1 LVSVA
6 GDDSVMTTLY
16 LDLDG
21 TLIDVSERYYRIYEE
36 LVLSA
41 EGDPLEKSEYWR
53 LRRQGVPESE
63 LLGELR
69 TSEESS
75 DLLALRTAK
84 LEAAEY
90 LKYDQVVPGAL
101 ETLRSLKDRAQL
113 VLVTL
118 RKAITELEQQ
128 LQTLGLSPY
137 FDQVLCASERVDS
150 NSVPKATLISENPW
164 FKVEGSLIVG
174 DSEADILAGRLLGI
188 KSIAVLSGIRE
199 REILVRYEPD
209 YIIDSLAALPR
220 LFGAI
225 GANGLSGEV
234 DVV

>member
-1 LVSVA
+1 
-6 GDDSVMTTLY
+6 MTTLY

-21 TLIDVSERYYRIYEE
+21 TLIDVSERYYRIYKET
-36 LVLSA
+36 VLSI

-53 LRRQGVPESE
+53 LRRQGVTESE
-63 LLGELR
+63 LLNQLR
-69 TSEESS
+69 PFKESS
-75 DLLALRTAK
+75 DLLALRAEK

-90 LKYDQVVPGAL
+90 LKYDQLVPGAS
-101 ETLRSLKDRAQL
+101 ETLNFLKARAQL

-118 RKAITELEQQ
+118 RKAVTELRQQ
-128 LQTLGLSPY
+128 LQTLGLSS
-137 FDQVLCASERVDS
+137 FFAQVLYPNQLVDDYAVS
-150 NSVPKATLISENPW
+150 KATLISENPW
-164 FKVEGSLIVG
+164 FKIEGSLIVG

-209 YIIDSLAALPR
+209 YIIDSLAALPP

-225 GANGLSGEV
+225 SADDLSSEI